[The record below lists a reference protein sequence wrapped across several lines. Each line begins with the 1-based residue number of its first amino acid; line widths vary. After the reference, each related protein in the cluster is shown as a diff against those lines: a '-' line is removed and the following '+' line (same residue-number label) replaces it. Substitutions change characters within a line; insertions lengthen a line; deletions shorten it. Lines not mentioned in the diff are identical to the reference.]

1 MTKAA
6 HSGLG
11 DAAAARRHAASSGV
25 ARILTSS
32 TVDANDPRSIAR
44 SRASAAVQSPS
55 GARFSLTD
63 RNFMSARTSVARSSS
78 TARLRGPASD
88 DSAGPSGRLIASGVR
103 GEASCPARMRAETSG
118 AIPWVGYSPRGSVA
132 AARDTPR
139 DGDMTLLGRVERRL
153 PTPRKF
159 SRHSCRVQQTL
170 RRPKCYVSW
179 VFVHTTLTTNI
190 HHSPNLCACDKE
202 KRGENKMRIRPFIY
216 TRGVFPNQAFVGQ
229 RRERNH
235 GDPQADDV

>member
-25 ARILTSS
+25 APILTSS

-118 AIPWVGYSPRGSVA
+118 AIPWVGYPPRGSVA

-139 DGDMTLLGRVERRL
+139 DGCDAARACRTEVL
-153 PTPRKF
+153 TPPKF
-159 SRHSCRVQQTL
+159 SRHSLSRSTN
-170 RRPKCYVSW
+170 SG
-179 VFVHTTLTTNI
+179 TTKMQHFLGVCPFNI
-190 HHSPNLCACDKE
+190 NHK
-202 KRGENKMRIRPFIY
+202 Y
-216 TRGVFPNQAFVGQ
+216 TS
-229 RRERNH
+229 
-235 GDPQADDV
+235 